1 MNFWVGLIIGLI
13 LGWVIEW
20 VIDWL
25 FWRREEDTAPVA
37 AAASRTAEFDLQ
49 GKVAALEAEKVSLAA
64 RLQDALNREPQVVVQ
79 EVVREVVKEVLV
91 ERDRLQKIH
100 GIGDVFTRR
109 FNEAGVYS
117 FAQLAA
123 LTPEQA
129 RDIIKPEEWQAIE
142 PEVWIAEARQFAG
155 LAANSQG
162 EE

>member
-25 FWRREEDTAPVA
+25 FWRREEEAAPA
-37 AAASRTAEFDLQ
+37 PAAASRTVDLDLQ
-49 GKVAALEAEKVSLAA
+49 GKLAALEAEKASLAA
-64 RLQDALNREPQVVVQ
+64 RLQEALNREPQVIVQ
-79 EVVREVVKEVLV
+79 EVVKEVMI

-100 GIGDVFTRR
+100 GVGDVFTRR
-109 FNEAGVYS
+109 FNEAGVFT

-123 LTPEQA
+123 LTPERA
-129 RDIIKPEEWQAIE
+129 REIIKPEEWQAIE
-142 PEVWIAEARQFAG
+142 PEQWIAEARQFAG

-162 EE
+162 EG

>member
-25 FWRREEDTAPVA
+25 FWRREDEGTAV
-37 AAASRTAEFDLQ
+37 ASRTMDIDLQ
-49 GKVAALEAEKVSLAA
+49 GKLAAVEAEKESLAA
-64 RLQDALNREPQVVVQ
+64 RLQEALSKEPEVIVQ
-79 EVVREVVKEVLV
+79 EVIKEVMV
-91 ERDRLQKIH
+91 KQDRLQKIH

-123 LTPEQA
+123 ITPERA
-129 RDIIKPEEWQAIE
+129 REIIDPEEWQNIE
-142 PEVWIAEARQFAG
+142 PEQWIAEAKQFAEK
-155 LAANSQG
+155 AQNS
-162 EE
+162 

>member
-25 FWRREEDTAPVA
+25 FWRREEEAAPA
-37 AAASRTAEFDLQ
+37 PAAASRTVDLDLQ
-49 GKVAALEAEKVSLAA
+49 GKLAALEAEKASLAA
-64 RLQDALNREPQVVVQ
+64 RLQEALNREPQVIVQ
-79 EVVREVVKEVLV
+79 EVVKEVMI

-109 FNEAGVYS
+109 FNEAGVFT

-123 LTPEQA
+123 LTPERA
-129 RDIIKPEEWQAIE
+129 REIIKPEEWQAIE
-142 PEVWIAEARQFAG
+142 PEQWIAEARQFAG

-162 EE
+162 EG